1 MSNRNIVKQQ
11 AIADSASTEVRLP
24 KSLQRMEK
32 ARGRHKI
39 KAAVEAASQYGADAA
54 AEQVRALTWDQA
66 VAEAQ
71 HEQLYAQASDLY
83 HAASDRFFGLLTTW
97 SHRMSTTHV
106 FANSP
111 ATPAAYNWSHLIDTA
126 GDPDYSSGELLGF
139 ESQDAANE
147 WREDIGDIRSTAI
160 SHLWDYLSNKDAS
173 NGVHLSPLKEDG
185 TYGDHTNVALLFK
198 IGDEH
203 LQVFAH
209 LDDTQ
214 PGRWYINRIDIGDV
228 TDSEGVV
235 TWDEDYDAQLMRGYE
250 AVADLHEKAD
260 KKQWRAALDTK
271 LAAKEAAII
280 ARRKKKGGRPRV
292 KPPTA

>member
-1 MSNRNIVKQQ
+1 MSNRNIEKQR
-11 AIADSASTEVRLP
+11 AISESASTETRLP
-24 KSLQRMEK
+24 KTLQRMEK

-39 KAAVEAASQYGADAA
+39 KAAVEASSQWGADAA
-54 AEQVRALTWDQA
+54 AEQAKALTWDQA

-111 ATPAAYNWSHLIDTA
+111 ATPAAFNWSHLIDA
-126 GDPDYSSGELLGF
+126 DGDPDYGSGELLGF
-139 ESQDAANE
+139 ESRDAANE
-147 WREDIGDIRSTAI
+147 WREDIADIRSTAV
-160 SHLWDYLSNKDAS
+160 SKLWDYLRDKDVK
-173 NGVHLSPLKEDG
+173 NGVHLAPLKEDG
-185 TYGDHTNVALLFK
+185 TYGDHTNVALLFT

-203 LQVFAH
+203 FQVFAH

-214 PGRWYINRIDIGDV
+214 PGDWYIDRIDIGDV
-228 TDSEGVV
+228 TDSEGVI
-235 TWDEDYDAQLMRGYE
+235 TWDADYDAELMHGYE
-250 AVADLHEKAD
+250 AVERLHKVAD
-260 KKQWRAALDTK
+260 KKQWRAALDSK
-271 LAAKEAAII
+271 LSAKEAAII
-280 ARRKKKGGRPRV
+280 ARRAKKGRPRV